1 MKENKKRIRLTYDL
15 IIKAVHGDKGALEDV
30 LIYFDSYITA
40 LSTFYVV
47 DKKGE
52 KTRRVDLDVKA
63 EIQTKFII
71 AIQKWK
77 AVL

>member
-1 MKENKKRIRLTYDL
+1 MV
-15 IIKAVHGDKGALEDV
+15 IKAVHGDKEALENV
-30 LIYFDSYITA
+30 LIYYDSYITA
-40 LSTFYVV
+40 LSTFDLV
-47 DKKGE
+47 DRKGE